1 MRPYVADSVAMG
13 RADDGTLTMFLCG
26 DVMLGR
32 GVDQILPHPG
42 DPELRES
49 RLRDAR
55 AYVALAEAANGPIP
69 RPVEYSWPWGD
80 ALALLDELAPTL
92 RVINLE
98 TSVTRRGR
106 FAPGK
111 GVHYRMSPANM
122 PALSVAAPDFCALA
136 NNHVLD
142 FGRDG
147 LLDTLDALAGAGIR
161 TAGAGRDSQ
170 AAWQPAL
177 ADGAGRDVAV
187 VSFAMVSSG
196 VPSDWAATDRE
207 PGVALVETPPD
218 AERVAA
224 TVRARKQ
231 RGDIVVVSVHWGSNW
246 GFHVDPQHIR
256 IAHGLVDS
264 GADLVHGHSSHH
276 PRPIEVYRDRLI
288 LYGCGDFIDDYEGIT
303 GYEEYRGDLRLAYFA
318 SLHPATGA
326 LTRLRIA
333 PLQAHRMRL
342 RPASSAD
349 TTWLRV
355 SLDSISHEFG
365 TRIELDQDGMLDA
378 RW

>member
-1 MRPYVADSVAMG
+1 VCRRVADSVVMD

-49 RLRDAR
+49 LLHDAG

-80 ALALLDELAPTL
+80 ALALLDELAPAL

-98 TSVTRRGR
+98 TSATRRGR

-111 GVHYRMSPANM
+111 GVHYRMSPANV
-122 PALSVAAPDFCALA
+122 PALSVARPDVCALA

-147 LLDTLDALAGAGIR
+147 LLDTLDTLTSAGIR
-161 TAGAGRDSQ
+161 AAGAGRDRR
-170 AAWQPAL
+170 AAWQPAVV
-177 ADGAGRDVAV
+177 DGAGCDVAV
-187 VSFAMVSSG
+187 LSFAMVSSG
-196 VPSDWAATDRE
+196 VPSNWAATDHE
-207 PGVALVETPPD
+207 PGVALLRTPSD
-218 AERVAA
+218 AERATS

-231 RGDIVVVSVHWGSNW
+231 QGDVVVVSVHWGSNW
-246 GFHVDPQHIR
+246 GYDVDPEHIR
-256 IAHGLVDS
+256 IAHGLIDS

-303 GYEEYRGDLRLAYFA
+303 GYEHYRDDLRLAYFA
-318 SLHPATGA
+318 SLHRETGA
-326 LTRLRIA
+326 LAGLRIA

-342 RPASSAD
+342 RPASTPDRA
-349 TTWLRV
+349 WLQV
-355 SLDSISHEFG
+355 TLDSVSHELG
-365 TRIELDQDGMLDA
+365 TQIELDHDGMLSMH
-378 RW
+378 W